1 MVPKS
6 MVGKLLVNSHDIP
19 ISAHPGFYRT
29 YKKIQQSYF
38 WPTMKTDINRHVRHC
53 EECARFGASS
63 KPAHK
68 TPMKSI
74 VTERPLQIVAM
85 DFVGPLPMSE
95 QGNTYALVMV
105 DHFTRWPIAY
115 AVEDT
120 EAETVARKV
129 SSFIHTYGCP
139 EELL

>member
-1 MVPKS
+1 
-6 MVGKLLVNSHDIP
+6 
-19 ISAHPGFYRT
+19 
-29 YKKIQQSYF
+29 
-38 WPTMKTDINRHVRHC
+38 
-53 EECARFGASS
+53 
-63 KPAHK
+63 
-68 TPMKSI
+68 MKSI

-120 EAETVARKV
+120 EAETVARKSAV
-129 SSFIHTYGCP
+129 LYIPMDVPKSYFQT
-139 EELL
+139 EEVISRQNY